1 MLKADAPQ
9 SVRLYRLCMFDGRL
23 FAFRVAGLSHNYDA
37 FTTEAVAKVH
47 ERAANLPEKK
57 HDCAVVHGII
67 AHPMAYAS
75 RHVCQ

>member
-1 MLKADAPQ
+1 MHADC
-9 SVRLYRLCMFDGRL
+9 RIKH
-23 FAFRVAGLSHNYDA
+23 AGLSHNYDA

>member
-1 MLKADAPQ
+1 MHADC
-9 SVRLYRLCMFDGRL
+9 RIKH
-23 FAFRVAGLSHNYDA
+23 AGLSHNYDA

-47 ERAANLPEKK
+47 EGAANLPEKK

-67 AHPMAYAS
+67 AHPVAYAS